1 MLRLSGPGMQAVR
14 AVLED
19 YRDVIEALSARTMI
33 RAHRLTE
40 KRLHDILEGR
50 RLPHDVEVISA

>member
-1 MLRLSGPGMQAVR
+1 
-14 AVLED
+14 
-19 YRDVIEALSARTMI
+19 MI

-50 RLPHDVEVISA
+50 RLPHDVEVITA